1 MFALYKSSQKWV
13 DDAVLERRVFC
24 FGDGSDNPKST
35 NCDPLR
41 DIMELKVYRSNGRKQ
56 FAEPVIE
63 TYSDPS
69 WEKGRKRSQQKDQS
83 WIKLVI
89 QPDPDVAS
97 ANQNAQQPS

>member
-1 MFALYKSSQKWV
+1 MFALYKSGQKWV

-35 NCDPLR
+35 SCDPLR

-63 TYSDPS
+63 TFPDPS
-69 WEKGRKRSQQKDQS
+69 GEKGRKRSQQRDQP

-89 QPDPDVAS
+89 QPNPDVLS
-97 ANQNAQQPS
+97 TNQDAQQSS